1 MEYHHNNHYKDG
13 IINNEEKN
21 YITFKRNEDT
31 LQRGRKS
38 ITYKKINLIRAKL
51 LKIIDNETKNYS
63 KQITMIN
70 SKSTPN
76 YLKTF
81 NNNYTINLKKKEIK
95 STIESGV
102 SFDSTN
108 IPKHV
113 KKLIDLDL
121 HPFIFKC
128 NHHYYKFKK
137 RKKIVLSKK
146 SGYLRINDNSF
157 NNSFSPS
164 SNEFSPNRERNIFMI
179 TGKISFKIYFNYLH
193 SLFYSLHKNFYSG
206 KVESII
212 KYKSGNL
219 YKFSNQ
225 VKKFN
230 SEYKR
235 KSSPVFIK
243 KKNNINNNTNNKDN
257 SNENKSIKKSS
268 SNNDLLSIIHLIQC
282 EKK

>member
-21 YITFKRNEDT
+21 NITFKRNEDT
-31 LQRGRKS
+31 FQRGRKS

-51 LKIIDNETKNYS
+51 LKIIDKETKKYS

-81 NNNYTINLKKKEIK
+81 NNNYTINLKKTHIK

-164 SNEFSPNRERNIFMI
+164 SNEFSPNRERHIFMI
-179 TGKISFKIYFNYLH
+179 TGKISF
-193 SLFYSLHKNFYSG
+193 
-206 KVESII
+206 
-212 KYKSGNL
+212 
-219 YKFSNQ
+219 
-225 VKKFN
+225 
-230 SEYKR
+230 
-235 KSSPVFIK
+235 
-243 KKNNINNNTNNKDN
+243 
-257 SNENKSIKKSS
+257 
-268 SNNDLLSIIHLIQC
+268 
-282 EKK
+282 